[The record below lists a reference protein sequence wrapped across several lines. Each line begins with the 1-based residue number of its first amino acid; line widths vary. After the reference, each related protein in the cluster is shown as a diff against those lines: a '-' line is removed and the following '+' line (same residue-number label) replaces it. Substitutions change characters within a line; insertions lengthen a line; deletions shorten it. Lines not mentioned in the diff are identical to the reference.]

1 MAGKVNLQVTHFAA
15 TSVKKHN
22 NCSYNNIIV
31 SLVGFVYSIIK
42 MTNKITSL
50 AGKVNL
56 QVTEF
61 AATSDKKKH
70 NDCSYNIISIFGFVY
85 TSIKMT
91 DKTTFR
97 DRRLTHKC

>member
-70 NDCSYNIISIFGFVY
+70 NDLISLFGFVY

-97 DRRLTHKC
+97 DRRLTRKC